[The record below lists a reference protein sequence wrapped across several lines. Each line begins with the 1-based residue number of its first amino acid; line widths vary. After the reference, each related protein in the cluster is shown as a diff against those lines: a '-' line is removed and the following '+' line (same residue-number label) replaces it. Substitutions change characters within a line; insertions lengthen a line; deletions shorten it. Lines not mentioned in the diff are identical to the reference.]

1 MKPFY
6 KQPLWWVSSA
16 LQFAVCMYIFK
27 DGLSWQS
34 IGAWACASLFG
45 MVEYA
50 DGWFKGIEQGE
61 KN

>member
-1 MKPFY
+1 
-6 KQPLWWVSSA
+6 
-16 LQFAVCMYIFK
+16 MYILK
-27 DGLSWQS
+27 DGFSWQS
-34 IGAWACASLFG
+34 IGAWACAWLFG